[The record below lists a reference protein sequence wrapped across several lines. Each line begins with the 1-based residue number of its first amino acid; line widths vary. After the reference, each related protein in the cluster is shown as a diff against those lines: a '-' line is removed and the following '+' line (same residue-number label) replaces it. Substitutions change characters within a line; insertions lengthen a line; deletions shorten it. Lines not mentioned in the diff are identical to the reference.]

1 MNIKFIFHKWN
12 KRFWSLLHGRVNA
25 YAANC
30 PHTHRFGSL
39 LNELLNM
46 RIHFLSYKNI
56 LHNTKLYTHR
66 QTCAH
71 SHTFWQAVCAPY
83 DYPTRHE
90 MSENQLTACP
100 FAIPFFFVSILLFV
114 SWTTNNI
121 AFFSAVVVIK
131 TKVNALY
138 WLLDVCII
146 ANDFSFIST
155 SACCVF
161 IQFCFTIYLINLLC
175 FFRSFIRC
183 VHELFYCTR
192 LHLFFNFQAKEK
204 MVKYCSVDAS
214 VISFINIQ
222 CWL

>member
-1 MNIKFIFHKWN
+1 MGAWTRTRPIAHIHIGSALYWMNYWTCEFIFFPTKTYYTTQNYIHTGK
-12 KRFWSLLHGRVNA
+12 LA
-25 YAANC
+25 
-30 PHTHRFGSL
+30 HTHTHFDRQCVRLMIILRGMKWAKTNSPLVHSRF
-39 LNELLNM
+39 
-46 RIHFLSYKNI
+46 H
-56 LHNTKLYTHR
+56 
-66 QTCAH
+66 
-71 SHTFWQAVCAPY
+71 
-83 DYPTRHE
+83 
-90 MSENQLTACP
+90 
-100 FAIPFFFVSILLFV
+100 FFFVSILLFV